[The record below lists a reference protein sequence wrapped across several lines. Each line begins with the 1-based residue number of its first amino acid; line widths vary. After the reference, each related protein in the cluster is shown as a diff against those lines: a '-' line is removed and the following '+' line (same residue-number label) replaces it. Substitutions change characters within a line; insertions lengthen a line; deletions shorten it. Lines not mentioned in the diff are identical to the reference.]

1 MSSTTLQDQIS
12 RATNRLAQLKARE
25 MLKERSTQTRLRSR
39 ARREDAHRKIL
50 LGGLVIAAGADQMDD
65 EGTLVGLLLDA
76 RERLKSPDYRQQ
88 ARERGIQHLEARRT
102 ESKATRGRL

>member
-1 MSSTTLQDQIS
+1 MSSTTLQDQIN

-25 MLKERSTQTRLRSR
+25 LLKERAIQTRIRSR

-65 EGTLVGLLLDA
+65 EATLVGLLLDA
-76 RERLKSPDYRQQ
+76 RERLKSPEYRDQVRAQ
-88 ARERGIQHLEARRT
+88 GFRHLEARKT
-102 ESKATRGRL
+102 DSKDVRGMP